1 MSDPADYDTL
11 INRALAPLGQQKANR
26 IGPMVLR
33 LFDMIFPDL
42 LKVKAV
48 EGNPIEH
55 HLIVLGHMMEIATGE
70 KSLHIT
76 MKQAAALA
84 LLHDIAPVEKI
95 TTQMVA
101 EARKRAPAEVEA
113 LEFRRQQ
120 NRILHMREGSAMAH
134 RRMLELNE
142 RLRKIVFSAEAI
154 NTVCEVIRIHDNPSL
169 DIPIPRSNLL
179 AVAFRE
185 ADRLWMITHEGIVT
199 DLKRKDKSPDDLGA
213 YSKQLAS
220 NIRRFREERALYH
233 GKETIEGP
241 FKDDETFFRTD
252 TGYCIYCCCVK
263 RARTVLAKATGD
275 VRRLSDFFGQP
286 GSPTRRS
293 T

>member
-1 MSDPADYDTL
+1 MSDAEKYSAM
-11 INRALAPLGQQKANR
+11 IAKALVPLGEEMADEIR
-26 IGPMVLR
+26 PMVWV

-55 HLIVLGHMMEIATGE
+55 HLIVLGHMMEIAAGE
-70 KSLHIT
+70 ESPHIT
-76 MKQAAALA
+76 MEQAAALA

-101 EARKRAPAEVEA
+101 EARKRAPAEADA

-120 NRILHMREGSAMAH
+120 NRILHMREGSAIAH
-134 RRMLELNE
+134 RRMLELNV
-142 RLRKIVFSAEAI
+142 RLGKIVFDAQAI
-154 NTVCEVIRIHDNPSL
+154 DIVCEVIRIHDNPSL
-169 DIPIPRSNLL
+169 NIPIPRTNWL

-199 DLKRKDKSPDDLGA
+199 DLKRKNKRPDAPGA

-220 NIRRFREERALYH
+220 NIRRFREERSLYRLI
-233 GKETIEGP
+233 ELVEGP
-241 FKDDETFFRTD
+241 FCDDETFFRTKA
-252 TGYCIYCCCVK
+252 GYAIY
-263 RARTVLAKATGD
+263 
-275 VRRLSDFFGQP
+275 RRLCTEGHERVSQSNP
-286 GSPTRRS
+286 
-293 T
+293 